1 MAALFGLDIAVEDSL
16 TPSPKTPP
24 KKSAP
29 RRKQA
34 ATAKP
39 DLELTEDG
47 YVKWWK

>member
-1 MAALFGLDIAVEDSL
+1 MAALFGLDIAAEE
-16 TPSPKTPP
+16 SPVTPP

-34 ATAKP
+34 TTAKP